1 MARTKKASQITD
13 RAKRYRAR
21 RNAPAESKRCYFCG
35 RPNPSDVEHIDGNEA
50 NDDPT
55 NLAWSCRSC
64 NTTKGAHFAAKGRG
78 IRTRQFNPS
87 KKKSGSGAK
96 SLSQYL
102 TAVMTLKGQS
112 DAMSLT
118 DAINLVH
125 NTPAADR
132 SKFAGEIW
140 SKRKARATNPQP
152 KSRQR
157 RRNGDEASEAAALS
171 EAFHGRPVKRVTG
184 YELSEKY
191 QNNLANL
198 GRLLRLDVVTDD
210 EEAIRLE
217 FHTNVRV
224 MSSPNGRQLYFVGG
238 KQKLNVEETGKD
250 LVTIGFVSEIEY
262 HTSKDFHDF
271 EPVDYSHEFGE
282 ESGVLPTLLYD
293 ALNQRMLLSGGAYRV
308 ERPGIID

>member
-1 MARTKKASQITD
+1 MPRKKASQITD

-21 RNAPAESKRCYFCG
+21 RNAPADSKRCYCCG

-50 NDDPT
+50 NNDPD

-78 IRTRQFNPS
+78 VRTRQFNPG
-87 KKKSGSGAK
+87 KAKRGAGAK

-112 DAMSLT
+112 DAMSLREAV
-118 DAINLVH
+118 DLVH

-132 SKFAGEIW
+132 SQFAREIW
-140 SKRKARATNPQP
+140 SKRKARAKNPQRKP
-152 KSRQR
+152 ARK
-157 RRNGDEASEAAALS
+157 RRNGDGAAEAAALS
-171 EAFHGRPVKRVTG
+171 EAFHGRPVRKVTG
-184 YELSEKY
+184 YELQEKY
-191 QNNLANL
+191 QDNLANL
-198 GRLLRLDVVTDD
+198 GRLLRLDVETDD
-210 EEAIRLE
+210 EETIRLE

-282 ESGVLPTLLYD
+282 ESGILPTLLYD
-293 ALNQRMLLSGGAYRV
+293 VLNQRMLLSGGNYRV